1 MGLDRMPGFVTL
13 MATVSAITGI
23 YYIERGSRQR
33 IREKYEAN
41 EIKDEEIEP
50 APSNLVSRILDGSPL
65 VPNSVLLSEKRIHL
79 SEANISHLSGR

>member
-41 EIKDEEIEP
+41 EI
-50 APSNLVSRILDGSPL
+50 
-65 VPNSVLLSEKRIHL
+65 
-79 SEANISHLSGR
+79 